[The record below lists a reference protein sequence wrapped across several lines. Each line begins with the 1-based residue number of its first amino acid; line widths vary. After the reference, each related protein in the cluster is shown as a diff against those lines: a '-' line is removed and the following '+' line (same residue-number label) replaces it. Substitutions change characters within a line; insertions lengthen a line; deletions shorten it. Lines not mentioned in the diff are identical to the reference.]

1 MPALPPSRSSAQSA
15 SCNNAYPTS
24 LACAASCRSFVC
36 EWASPPVI
44 WWSARSARTTAR
56 SFTVIGDIVNL
67 ASRLE
72 GANNAYE
79 TSILVDGETF
89 QLAQNDI
96 EGREIDVITVFGKVE
111 PVRVYEIMAP
121 AGGLSDAEQELR
133 GLFAEGLAAYRA
145 RDWDRS
151 EQRFAQCLAVMP
163 ADGPA
168 TVFRRR
174 CEFLRGKTLPADWDG
189 VWQLTD
195 K

>member
-1 MPALPPSRSSAQSA
+1 MG
-15 SCNNAYPTS
+15 
-24 LACAASCRSFVC
+24 LATGDLVVGTIGA
-36 EWASPPVI
+36 P
-44 WWSARSARTTAR
+44 TAR
-56 SFTVIGDIVNL
+56 SFTVIGDTVNL

-96 EGREIDVITVFGKVE
+96 EGREIDIITVFGKVE

-121 AGGLSDAEQELR
+121 AGGLSDAEQARLVRR
-133 GLFAEGLAAYRA
+133 GAGGLSRP
-145 RDWDRS
+145 RDQS

>member
-1 MPALPPSRSSAQSA
+1 MFYGGLKAGEVNGDHSHD
-15 SCNNAYPTS
+15 
-24 LACAASCRSFVC
+24 
-36 EWASPPVI
+36 WD
-44 WWSARSARTTAR
+44 ARVV
-56 SFTVIGDIVNL
+56 VIGDTVNL

-79 TSILVDGETF
+79 TSILVEEETF
-89 QLAQNDI
+89 QLAENDV
-96 EGREIDVITVFGKVE
+96 EGREIDIITVFGKVE

-151 EQRFAQCLAVMP
+151 EQRFAQCLAVVP

-174 CEFLRGKTLPADWDG
+174 CEFLRGKTLAADWDG

>member
-1 MPALPPSRSSAQSA
+1 
-15 SCNNAYPTS
+15 
-24 LACAASCRSFVC
+24 
-36 EWASPPVI
+36 
-44 WWSARSARTTAR
+44 
-56 SFTVIGDIVNL
+56 
-67 ASRLE
+67 
-72 GANNAYE
+72 
-79 TSILVDGETF
+79 
-89 QLAQNDI
+89 
-96 EGREIDVITVFGKVE
+96 VFGKVE

-168 TVFRRR
+168 TIFRRR